1 MERLFY
7 STGQVARQLGT
18 TLAAVRTLCENGVI
32 AAETSPG
39 GHWRVS
45 ASEVER
51 LKRDGLPPIPR
62 PLPNP
67 STPPPENPP
76 SYDHDYTEAPHEP
89 DEVAVAASQVAISRS
104 TLERRKVEREI
115 EEN

>member
-1 MERLFY
+1 MFETMQRLFD

-18 TLAAVRTLCENGVI
+18 TLAAVRVVCENRVI

-51 LKRDGLPPIPR
+51 LKRAGVPPIPR
-62 PLPNP
+62 PSPTPNASP
-67 STPPPENPP
+67 A
-76 SYDHDYTEAPHEP
+76 DHGTSGVHG
-89 DEVAVAASQVAISRS
+89 SRH
-104 TLERRKVEREI
+104 TGAK
-115 EEN
+115 